1 MINAIMHHT
10 ITDHC
15 KIMELRIILIIKTNS
30 NDLHYIQNGQF
41 GLTKL
46 FWIDAITIAK
56 IFEFFEQN

>member
-1 MINAIMHHT
+1 
-10 ITDHC
+10 
-15 KIMELRIILIIKTNS
+15 MELRIILLKQIQ